1 MRTKTKKRILG
12 VILSVAGLGLC
23 VGGIFLA
30 PLLIPGAAII
40 GSGLT
45 MLGDSFL
52 ERESQ
57 HAGEENIQVQM
68 APNSTINF
76 NNVEH
81 GHRHHQRQVPVV
93 LLGMAEAMENHEKV
107 KI

>member
-1 MRTKTKKRILG
+1 MKRKLKKRIVGTVLFVVG
-12 VILSVAGLGLC
+12 VGFCI
-23 VGGIFLA
+23 GGVFLP

-52 ERESQ
+52 EKEQ
-57 HAGEENIQVQM
+57 HQVIEENIQVQM

-76 NNVEH
+76 NHPE
-81 GHRHHQRQVPVV
+81 HRHHQHQEPVV